1 MKNLVKAIMGGSRV
15 RKALVRTLALVVVF
29 ATTYSLVLPAITK
42 TADLA
47 GELDGVSVRIETDGR
62 AVPADAT
69 MALRRVLLPDDVEA
83 DESAALR
90 RLTDDEVEL
99 IRTAALDGDES
110 MDAEILR
117 VLDIAL
123 EYNGNEIEP
132 SKAVRLVLQSEL
144 IREASRPAIV
154 HLDDNGAAT
163 LLAVLDGDGE
173 VAIQLGEDEVQ
184 PEPGESV
191 QEPAE
196 IVEPEESVLP
206 GAPDAEESG
215 EPAQD
220 AAEEESSLPDA
231 DVGEQESDEPEQISD
246 EENADKPEQVPEP
259 SDMPEEQEAAP
270 FENPDPVENT
280 SGEIAAMT
288 DGFSVY
294 AIVELNPRAEQPES
308 PEVSGEAGEAEE
320 PAATVEFSGSAG
332 SMDVHVSAPA
342 AAFPEGTTMV
352 VSLVDAEDVIDTVS
366 ETVGGEIGIVQAVD
380 ITFYNADGE
389 EIEPSEPISVV
400 IKPQTAI
407 DTENSKLVHIGE
419 NETTVVEN
427 AEFERDQV
435 SFDSGEFSTYVIVIT
450 LGNPGEQVYRGEGF
464 TVKVSYGADAGLPT
478 GTIMTLK
485 EIEEGSDAY
494 REYFERTEKALN
506 LDPSEVDPNSVSV
519 EDQLDLLFSGGYE
532 LKSARFYDIELR
544 YNGKK
549 IEPAAPV
556 NVEIRYDDA
565 AAVDG
570 EGTLKIVH
578 FADNGT
584 ETISDVDVDTAD
596 GGAVIAYQQG
606 SFSVSATVIAQK
618 YGNGGWISNGRMEIH
633 YGRIKEDGVPIFELA
648 YVNGALPGQSGFPT
662 FIPVENARFQ
672 PGTTI
677 EEIITALRDYGTKNA
692 QTGRNEFLDYCT
704 VVDFMMHDTYVVNDD
719 NWAHNGERD
728 GVTEIWQGPVY
739 GNKTIQVKITRN
751 GGFTGT
757 LVDVATANGRP
768 MHTMNGV
775 IIDNAAAQITG
786 MTPFDSSESGA
797 SISQPVAVQIRDG
810 GLLMMLG
817 NSHITDSL
825 RDNPNFASKYSG
837 KNYGTG
843 VLLTGD
849 GKGGSLELFHQS
861 YIEKMAVGVEQV
873 YGKTRLK
880 DSPNPLGGRNTVGVA
895 LHPGQ
900 SIGKWIQSID
910 KSEPVPVYLR
920 DIKSWKSGDIVMD
933 SGYIAVNNESVK
945 VNVVP
950 DDMNKLIFENAK
962 RGQTTNT
969 RMGLEFVAG
978 DYKDPYPVIRF
989 RTGTVLN
996 TRTREWYA
1004 TLHDAVAGINPVM
1017 LPGESRPSG
1026 SPIQDGDTLEF
1037 YGDTVE
1043 GQNITINHNLT
1054 IRSSTDDAG
1063 HANGYGH
1070 PQTAVM
1076 SGTTITIASGKTV
1089 TFEGGTGG
1097 LTLDGNGSSARLI
1110 TNNGTLNLKDGITL
1124 KNAKEYA
1131 VYQNGQFH
1139 LYEGAEFKNNKA
1151 ADVTLTDKHYITL
1164 ETANPNEGAITKVQ
1178 LADEQ
1183 YDGRDVV
1190 VPGETNDMKNKLNDD
1205 YLTKFPLTNL
1215 EEEEFE
1221 YIYNPTGSP
1230 TNGRVLELKRRD
1242 SIHIR
1247 ILKVDGEGNPL
1258 SGAEFTVYGEDGKE
1272 YALRGESN
1280 PHTTNA
1286 DGVAEFSVR
1295 DGSFALKETKVPV
1308 GYTGA
1313 AEITFTVTKDSS
1325 GALTL
1330 TGNENFKKAGDAY
1343 EITVTN
1349 TAKTANVTLVKVD
1362 AQGNRL
1368 GGVPFTLNDRDVVT
1382 NNEGTVSLG
1391 SFAYGKTYT
1400 LTETWNSPDY
1410 QTLNGPINLTVGANQ
1425 DGKLT
1430 LTASGGASDLENVK
1444 IEDNEATGFTVT
1456 VTNKPSQ
1463 VKVRLYKTDGSN
1475 NPLAGATFE
1484 LYDNST
1490 KIYGGTSGDDGYV
1503 DVWSID
1509 VDKIY
1514 NLKETVA
1521 PAGYRAMAG
1530 NTTIR
1535 VNSNGEVIFNG
1546 GNASALK
1553 AETKDGVIVITV
1565 PNNPGA
1571 ELPHTGGMGTAVY
1584 TFTGIA
1590 LMIGAALLM
1599 IEVKKKGRER
1609 A

>member
-15 RKALVRTLALVVVF
+15 RKAMVRTLALVVVF

-47 GELDGVSVRIETDGR
+47 GELDGVSVRIETDGM

-154 HLDDNGAAT
+154 HLDDNGTAT

-184 PEPGESV
+184 PEPSESV

-196 IVEPEESVLP
+196 IVEPEESALP
-206 GAPDAEESG
+206 EAPGAEESG

-220 AAEEESSLPDA
+220 AAEEESSLPGADA
-231 DVGEQESDEPEQISD
+231 GEQESAEPEQVSD
-246 EENADKPEQVPEP
+246 EENADGPAQVPEP

-294 AIVELNPRAEQPES
+294 AIVELTPRAGQPES
-308 PEVSGEAGEAEE
+308 PEIPGEAGEAEE

-332 SMDVHVSAPA
+332 GMDVHVSAPA
-342 AAFPEGTTMV
+342 TAFPEGTTMV

-407 DTENSKLVHIGE
+407 DTENYKLVHIGE
-419 NETTVVEN
+419 TETTVVEN

-464 TVKVSYGADAGLPT
+464 TVKVSYGSDAGLPT

-532 LKSARFYDIELR
+532 LKIARFYDIELR

-584 ETISDVDVDTAD
+584 ETISDVDVDTDD
-596 GGAVIAYQQG
+596 GNAVVAYEQASFSVTAAVIAG
-606 SFSVSATVIAQK
+606 S
-618 YGNGGWISNGRMEIH
+618 YGNAGWIKDGRMEIH
-633 YGRIKEDGVPIFELA
+633 YGRKQENGVPVFEMCA
-648 YVNGALPGQSGFPT
+648 VNHSGTLPDQDGFPVPAQYAT
-662 FIPVENARFQ
+662 FQ

-719 NWAHNGERD
+719 NWKHNGSRAN
-728 GVTEIWQGPVY
+728 VSEIWQGPQI

-751 GGFTGT
+751 GGFAGP
-757 LVDVATANGRP
+757 LVRVETSWSHP
-768 MHTMNGV
+768 LHTMNGV
-775 IIDNAAAQITG
+775 IIDNAADQVSNLKTA
-786 MTPFDSSESGA
+786 FDGSTTGA
-797 SISQPVAVQIRDG
+797 SYSEPVAVEIDDV
-810 GLLMMLG
+810 GLLMMMG
-817 NSHITDSL
+817 NSHITDSQV
-825 RDNPNFASKYSG
+825 SG
-837 KNYGTG
+837 FGTG
-843 VLLTGD
+843 VKLVSSTGAT
-849 GKGGSLELFHQS
+849 GGNLELFHQS
-861 YIEKMAVGVEQV
+861 YIEGMAVGVEQV
-873 YGKTRLK
+873 CGKTRLK
-880 DSPNPLGGRNTVGVA
+880 DATNPLGGRNTVGVA
-895 LHPGQ
+895 LNPGQ
-900 SIGKWIQSID
+900 SIGKWIHSIAA
-910 KSEPVPVYLR
+910 SQPVPVFLR
-920 DIKSWKSGDIVMD
+920 EVKGWKSGDIVMD
-933 SGYIAVNNESVK
+933 SGYIAVNNQSVK
-945 VNVVP
+945 VNVVS

-1043 GQNITINHNLT
+1043 GQNIIINHNLT
-1054 IRSSTDDAG
+1054 IRSSTVDAG

-1076 SGTTITIASGKTV
+1076 SGSTITIASGKTV

-1097 LTLDGNGSSARLI
+1097 LTLDGNGSGARLI
-1110 TNNGTLNLKDGITL
+1110 TNNGTLNLQNGITL

-1139 LYEGAEFKNNKA
+1139 LYEGAGFESNA
-1151 ADVTLTDKHYITL
+1151 TDVFLVSPGKTDGNHYITL
-1164 ETANPNEGAITKVQ
+1164 ETVVPNQGGNVTVALGGENTQ
-1178 LADEQ
+1178 FN
-1183 YDGRDVV
+1183 GRDVV
-1190 VPGETNDMKNKLNDD
+1190 VEGESILEQLGAD
-1205 YLTKFPLTNL
+1205 YLNRFPLKDL
-1215 EEEEFE
+1215 YQEEFE
-1221 YIYNPTGSP
+1221 YVYNE
-1230 TNGRVLELKRRD
+1230 NGGPNGVRVLELKQKETLL
-1242 SIHIR
+1242 IR
-1247 ILKVDGEGNPL
+1247 IHKVDEEGQPL
-1258 SGAEFTVYGEDGKE
+1258 AGAEFTVYQGGKE
-1272 YALRGESN
+1272 YALHGENN
-1280 PHTTNA
+1280 PHITNEA
-1286 DGVAEFSVR
+1286 GLAEFSVR
-1295 DGSFALKETKVPV
+1295 EGQFTLSETKVPA
-1308 GYTGA
+1308 GYTDA
-1313 AEITFTVTKDSS
+1313 AKITFTVKKNSD

-1330 TGNENFKKAGDAY
+1330 TGDEFRRVGDAY
-1343 EITVTN
+1343 EITITN
-1349 TAKTANVTLVKVD
+1349 RAKTVPVTLVKVD

-1368 GGVPFTLNDRDVVT
+1368 GGVPFTLDSETKTTDT
-1382 NNEGTVSLG
+1382 NGEISLG
-1391 SFAYGKTYT
+1391 NFTYGKAYM
-1400 LTETWNSPDY
+1400 LTETWNNSDY
-1410 QTLNGPINLTVGANQ
+1410 QKLNGPINLTVGANQ
-1425 DGKLT
+1425 DGSLT
-1430 LTASGGASDLENVK
+1430 LTAGGDASDLENVQ
-1444 IEDNEATGFTVT
+1444 ITGNEMQGFTVR

-1463 VKVRLYKTDGSN
+1463 VKVQLYKTDGSN
-1475 NPLAGATFE
+1475 NPLAGAAFE
-1484 LYDNST
+1484 LCDENGKVVFS
-1490 KIYGGTSGDDGYV
+1490 GTSADNGYV
-1503 DVWSID
+1503 SEEAWSID
-1509 VDKIY
+1509 VDKTY
-1514 NLKETVA
+1514 HLKETVA

-1530 NTTIR
+1530 DTTIR
-1535 VNSNGEVIFNG
+1535 VNSNGGVIFNG
-1546 GNASALK
+1546 GIASPLK